1 MIIYLDSNV
10 FILAALSDNAK
21 ATNAKELIK
30 KIIVGG
36 FTGITS
42 SLTIDEVVWSIWKE
56 TKDRELAIEE
66 GLRILQFDNLKIA
79 GIDSNI
85 MKASLHFMQNY
96 RSLKPRD
103 AIHLAAALD
112 AGASVIVSDDSDFD
126 GIKEIKRKSLLS

>member
-1 MIIYLDSNV
+1 MIVYLDSNV